1 MGIKIMK
8 KKTNYIK
15 FKNLTKIMQLPGTTM
30 DKEAIKQM
38 NRYAIRPENYLK
50 DVNEMMSLLA
60 RESKWRK
67 NEEK

>member
-1 MGIKIMK
+1 
-8 KKTNYIK
+8 
-15 FKNLTKIMQLPGTTM
+15 MQLPGTTM
-30 DKEAIKQM
+30 DKEATEQM
-38 NRYAIRPENYLK
+38 GEYAKHPENYLK

>member
-1 MGIKIMK
+1 
-8 KKTNYIK
+8 
-15 FKNLTKIMQLPGTTM
+15 MQLPGTTM